1 MNDKPVCKPQP
12 SSHLCPPV
20 LTVEPA
26 PGLNSVKG
34 SKGEKVE
41 NAKQR
46 GGSKPYFCPM
56 ASKAPFEAYQ
66 SVRSPSRGKHQWKCS
81 RVQMTHDVAMQGS
94 GRLCSTL
101 EHCGAGQAHGNC
113 DAQTHITAALG
124 SSEIGDP
131 RDLGR
136 TSVPSPW
143 PYCNGSEHG
152 QGVKLWTGNQ
162 IATLR
167 WPGEVGASIPCSA
180 EAVCLLL

>member
-12 SSHLCPPV
+12 SPALCPPI

-26 PGLNSVKG
+26 PGLNSARAAKG
-34 SKGEKVE
+34 KKVE

-46 GGSKPYFCPM
+46 GGSKPYFCPV

-66 SVRSPSRGKHQWKCS
+66 SVRSPSRWKHQRKCS
-81 RVQMTHDVAMQGS
+81 CVQMTHDVATQGS
-94 GRLCSTL
+94 GGLCSTL

-113 DAQTHITAALG
+113 DAQTHIAAALG
-124 SSEIGDP
+124 SPKIGDP
-131 RDLGR
+131 CSSGR

-152 QGVKLWTGNQ
+152 QGVKL
-162 IATLR
+162 
-167 WPGEVGASIPCSA
+167 
-180 EAVCLLL
+180 